1 MNVAMNKGDII
12 EQRLAFGEALVE
24 LALDYPKLVVFDS
37 DVCASTQTKLFR
49 DKFPERFY
57 QMGIAEANM
66 IGVAAG
72 MATLG
77 FTPFVSAFAV
87 SLAKRALDQI
97 RISIA
102 HTQLPV
108 KLNAAYGGL
117 PTGRAGATHSSVQD
131 IAIMRA
137 MPNMTVIDPADP
149 WETKLAVKLALD
161 TPGPVYLRTVRCH
174 VPVIFD
180 GSHKMKLGK
189 AVTFLEGNDIAIISC
204 GMMTPKALAAGNI
217 LRKEGIHARIIHA
230 ASIKPI
236 DRELIISA
244 SRECGHIITV
254 ENHSKIGGLGSAVA
268 EVITEEAPC
277 FLTRLGFPD
286 IFMESGDDE
295 AIFSKM
301 GINTENIVQTVKRIL
316 KENKT

>member
-1 MNVAMNKGDII
+1 MIKGDSM

-24 LALDYPKLVVFDS
+24 LAADYPDLVVLDA

-49 DKFPERFY
+49 DKFPDRFY

-87 SLAKRALDQI
+87 FLAKRALDQI
-97 RISIA
+97 RISVA

-108 KLNAAYGGL
+108 KLNGAYAGL

-131 IAIMRA
+131 IAVMRA
-137 MPNMTVIDPADP
+137 MPNMTVIDPADGV
-149 WETKLAVKLALD
+149 ETKMAVKLALD

-174 VPVIFD
+174 VPVVFD
-180 GSHKMKLGK
+180 QSHKMELGK
-189 AVTFLEGNDIAIISC
+189 AVTLLGGNDIAIIAC
-204 GMMTPKALAAGNI
+204 GMMTQKALSAGE
-217 LRKEGIHARIIHA
+217 LLKKQGIHARVIHMA
-230 ASIKPI
+230 TIKPI
-236 DRELIISA
+236 DRDVIIKA
-244 SRECGHIITV
+244 SRDCGHIITV
-254 ENHSKIGGLGSAVA
+254 ENHGKIGGLGGAVA
-268 EVITEEAPC
+268 EILTEHAPC

-295 AIFSKM
+295 AIFSKLGM
-301 GINTENIVQTVKRIL
+301 NTSNIVETVKNIL
-316 KENKT
+316 IHNK

>member
-1 MNVAMNKGDII
+1 MNKGDLI
-12 EQRLAFGEALVE
+12 EQRLAFGESLVE
-24 LALDYPKLVVFDS
+24 LAGDYPRLVVFDA
-37 DVCASTQTKLFR
+37 DICTSTQTKLFR
-49 DKFPERFY
+49 DRFPSRFY

-87 SLAKRALDQI
+87 FLAKRALDQI
-97 RISIA
+97 RISVA

-108 KLNAAYGGL
+108 KLNAAYAGL

-131 IAIMRA
+131 MAVMRA
-137 MPNMTVIDPADP
+137 MPNMVVIDPADP
-149 WETKLAVKLALD
+149 VETKMAVKLALD
-161 TPGPVYLRTVRCH
+161 TPGPVYLRTVRCN

-180 GSHKMKLGK
+180 QSHRIELGK
-189 AVTFLEGNDIAIISC
+189 AVTLLEGSDIAIISC
-204 GMMTPKALAAGNI
+204 GMMTPKALDAGER

-236 DRELIISA
+236 DREAIIKA
-244 SRECGHIITV
+244 SRECGHIITL
-254 ENHSKIGGLGSAVA
+254 ENHSKIGGLGGAVA

-277 FLTRLGFPD
+277 FITRLGFPD
-286 IFMESGDDE
+286 VFMESGNDE
-295 AIFSKM
+295 AIFSKLGM
-301 GINTENIVQTVKRIL
+301 NTENVVETVKRIL
-316 KENKT
+316 FKHKK